1 MSEAYEQI
9 CIRPEDVSKTAFATI
24 YGTFVSLVMQQG
36 DCNAPSTFQRL
47 MTSVFCDLIARFVHF
62 YLDDI
67 FIFSLSVKEHERH
80 LGQVFA
86 KLRETQLY
94 LSREKVDLYSERMDC
109 LGHIIT
115 DAGIHA
121 DADKMQKIRDW
132 RQPRNYHEVQRF
144 LGLVQY
150 LAHFMPDITAY
161 TTPLTMCTHNG
172 RPFQWTPLLTKCF
185 ESIKTLACKAP
196 ILKPINPKDPDPI
209 WVICDGSRSG
219 VSAIYRQGPDWQTCR
234 LAGFLS
240 KKFSSA
246 QQNYH
251 THEHE
256 TIAIL
261 KALIKWEDKLLG

>member
-1 MSEAYEQI
+1 M
-9 CIRPEDVSKTAFATI
+9 
-24 YGTFVSLVMQQG
+24 
-36 DCNAPSTFQRL
+36 
-47 MTSVFCDLIARFVHF
+47 
-62 YLDDI
+62 
-67 FIFSLSVKEHERH
+67 
-80 LGQVFA
+80 FA

-132 RQPRNYHEVQRF
+132 RQPHNYHEVQRF

-150 LAHFMPDITAY
+150 LAHFMPDITTY

-172 RPFQWTPLLTKCF
+172 CPFQWTPLLTKCF

-196 ILKPINPKDPDPI
+196 ILKPINPKDPDLI

-219 VSAIYRQGPDWQTCR
+219 VGAIYGQGPDWQTCHP
-234 LAGFLS
+234 AGFLS

-246 QQNYH
+246 QQNYR

-256 TIAIL
+256 MIAIL
-261 KALIKWEDKLLG
+261 EALIKWEDKLLG